1 MWRMV
6 EDAYMCNKY
15 LATSY
20 SILQPFIGNQVGC
33 SQIRDSEDMRVPE
46 SAEPTLVL
54 RTWDVCTR
62 GVLSRVLCAKLF
74 AEVFAN
80 VTIMVLKHFWDPMTE
95 ISGVTCPH
103 WKVKECAHGG
113 TVKNA
118 PLWSCFCCSLI
129 EGWQCRQKS
138 LDRFIWAACIK
149 STAPRAQAF
158 LRFPVSNFNLRN
170 CGTSIRLFWFST
182 SLSKPQ
188 SSAAKM
194 LAPIIEHVQRSW
206 ISALRKS
213 SPPDGKSVIVQ
224 RTESSIF
231 ASN

>member
-1 MWRMV
+1 MDDHGSGFIRLCISWLDFGYDTTRLCATSQVSKMFDAEEPASTSFRCLLPLGYALDTSSYCKPVGCCKPMMV
-6 EDAYMCNKY
+6 EDAYMCDKY
-15 LATSY
+15 LATSS

-46 SAEPTLVL
+46 SAEPTFVL

-62 GVLSRVLCAKLF
+62 GVLCAKLF

-118 PLWSCFCCSLI
+118 PLWSSFCCSLI
-129 EGWQCRQKS
+129 EGWQGRQKS
-138 LDRFIWAACIK
+138 GRTGLLWAACIK
-149 STAPRAQAF
+149 ST
-158 LRFPVSNFNLRN
+158 
-170 CGTSIRLFWFST
+170 
-182 SLSKPQ
+182 
-188 SSAAKM
+188 
-194 LAPIIEHVQRSW
+194 
-206 ISALRKS
+206 
-213 SPPDGKSVIVQ
+213 
-224 RTESSIF
+224 
-231 ASN
+231 